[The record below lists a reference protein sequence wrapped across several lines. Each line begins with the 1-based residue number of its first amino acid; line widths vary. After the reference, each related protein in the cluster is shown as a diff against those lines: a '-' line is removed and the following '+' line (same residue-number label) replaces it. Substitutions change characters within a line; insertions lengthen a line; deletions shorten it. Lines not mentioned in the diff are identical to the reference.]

1 MSDLMRIGSSAM
13 NAAYTQLQTA
23 GQNIANAATPGY
35 VRREVTLQEVGNQ
48 GANGFTGRGVDAVAV
63 RRVYDEFLV
72 RESASSKAAAA
83 QDNARSESLGRLDRL
98 FADPATGVGAAFDD
112 LVGAFSDVSAR
123 PSDPSARSAVLA
135 RTEVLASRVSTLDA
149 KLLEMREG
157 AHGRMQ
163 NEVAKANDA
172 LEAIGRIN
180 RQIGE
185 ARGSVGEPNSLFD
198 QRDKLIADLNGV
210 LRSNAVVATDGTVT
224 VTTAR
229 GEPLVVGPKA
239 ARLTLS
245 ADPVDPTQLD
255 LSVVR
260 GNGTVLQL
268 SASEVGGSLAG
279 LSRFASEDLNA
290 ARARLGQI
298 AAATATRFNDQQA
311 RGLDAGGAIGQPL
324 FALGQAAVNGSTENT
339 GTAQFSAQITDGSAL
354 QASDYRIEW
363 DGAQYSVTRESD
375 GDVRTFASMPQQFDG
390 LAVSVGSGA
399 PAAGDRYML
408 RAASAFAGGM
418 RSLQVNAERIATA
431 LPVTAENGAGN
442 AGDLRAASIDI
453 TAIGPTTG
461 LPVTVTFTSPTT
473 FNLSG
478 GGTGNPS
485 GIAYTPGMQLE
496 YNGWS
501 VKLEGAPAAGDT
513 MRIVP
518 TANPAQDN
526 RNARAMQAIG
536 DETFVDGSK
545 LIDRFAE
552 LVGDVGTR
560 TQSSRAA
567 ADMSSR
573 LHQEAERAN
582 SELSGVNLDE
592 EAARML
598 EYQQAYQA
606 AAKVIA
612 TANEMF
618 RALLDAAG

>member
-1 MSDLMRIGSSAM
+1 MRIGSTAM

-23 GQNIANAATPGY
+23 GQNIANASTPGY

-48 GANGFTGRGVDAVAV
+48 SANGFTGRGVEAVAV
-63 RRVYDEFLV
+63 RRVYDDFLV
-72 RESASSKAAAA
+72 REAASSKAASA
-83 QDNARSESLGRLDRL
+83 QDTARSDALGRMDRL
-98 FADPATGVGAAFDD
+98 FSDPSTGVGAAFDD
-112 LVGAFSDVSAR
+112 LVGSLSDVSAR

-135 RTEVLASRVSTLDA
+135 RTEVFAARASTLDA
-149 KLLEMREG
+149 RLLEMRD
-157 AHGRMQ
+157 AAQGRMQ
-163 NEVAKANDA
+163 NEVSKANDA
-172 LEAIGRIN
+172 LQAIGLIN

-185 ARGSVGEPNSLFD
+185 AGGSAGQPNSLFD
-198 QRDKLIADLNGV
+198 QRDKLVSDLNAV
-210 LRSNAVVATDGTVT
+210 LRSNAVVAGDGTVT

-245 ADPVDPTQLD
+245 ADPADPTQLD
-255 LSVVR
+255 LAVVR

-268 SASEVGGSLAG
+268 AAADVSGSLAG
-279 LSRFASEDLNA
+279 LARFANDDVDA

-298 AAATATRFNDQQA
+298 AAAVATRFNDQQA
-311 RGLDAGGAIGQPL
+311 RGLDAGGAAGQPL
-324 FALGQAAVNGSTENT
+324 FAIGQAVVNGSSENT
-339 GTAQFSAQITDGSAL
+339 GTAQFAVRIADGSAL
-354 QASDYRIEW
+354 QASDYEIEW
-363 DGAQYSVTRESD
+363 DGSQYAVTRSAD
-375 GDVRTFASMPQQFDG
+375 GMVRNFASMPQQIDG
-390 LAVSVGSGA
+390 LSVSVGSGA
-399 PAAGDRYML
+399 PATGDRFVM
-408 RAASAFAGGM
+408 RAASAFAGGL
-418 RSLQVNAERIATA
+418 RALQVSPDRIATA
-431 LPVTAENGAGN
+431 LPVTAENGANN

-453 TAIGPTTG
+453 SEIGPTTG
-461 LPVTVTFTSPTT
+461 LPVTVTFTSATT

-501 VKLEGAPAAGDT
+501 VKLEGVPAAGDT

-518 TANPAQDN
+518 TANPAHDN

-545 LIDRFAE
+545 VIDRFAE
-552 LVGDVGTR
+552 LVGDIGTR
-560 TQSSRAA
+560 TQSARAT

-592 EAARML
+592 EAAKML
-598 EYQQAYQA
+598 QYQQAYQA
-606 AAKVIA
+606 AAKIIA